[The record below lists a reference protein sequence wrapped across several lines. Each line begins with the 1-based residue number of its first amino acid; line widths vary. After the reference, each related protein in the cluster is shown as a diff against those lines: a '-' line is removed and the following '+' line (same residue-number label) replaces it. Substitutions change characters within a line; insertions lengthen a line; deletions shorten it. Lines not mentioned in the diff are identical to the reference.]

1 MKLETS
7 IRPRKDG
14 TVIANLPDKA
24 KYEFKPGTDGA
35 LECEVDNDAH
45 ASWLI
50 GTGNFY
56 PAEAADFD
64 EAAELLS
71 AEAKAEEEAE
81 AEAKSEDEAQAQ
93 AEPAA
98 EKPKGKAEAKSKA
111 K

>member
-14 TVIANLPDKA
+14 VVIANLPDKA

-64 EAAELLS
+64 EASELLKTEAKAAEKAKAK
-71 AEAKAEEEAE
+71 AEAKAK
-81 AEAKSEDEAQAQ
+81 AKSSDSAAQ
-93 AEPAA
+93 
-98 EKPKGKAEAKSKA
+98 
-111 K
+111 